1 MIRKIYFLLAFFLV
15 LCHIASAQVKFGIG
29 IGMSSIDVAPND
41 LLISNAS
48 GTQQFLMQLESANY
62 GIHGG
67 VSLRIPIKKFF
78 LQPQVY
84 LNASSADF
92 RLEDLQG
99 GNLPKT
105 VFREKYQNLDLALL
119 FGYKLGPL
127 RFQAAPVAHYFI
139 ACQSDLDEIPDY
151 EKAFEEFTYGFQAG
165 LGLDIWKIF
174 IDFNYE
180 GNFSRFGDHINL
192 FGKQLAFDK
201 NPARFV
207 LTAGYFF

>member
-1 MIRKIYFLLAFFLV
+1 MIRKISFLFAFFL
-15 LCHIASAQVKFGIG
+15 LLSQNSFAQVKFGIG
-29 IGMSSIDVAPND
+29 VGMSSIDVEPND
-41 LLISNAS
+41 LLITNAS
-48 GTQQFLMQLESANY
+48 GTQQLRMQLESANY

-67 VSLRIPIKKFF
+67 AALRIPIKKFF

-92 RLEDLQG
+92 RLDDLQG

-127 RFQAAPVAHYFI
+127 RFQVAPVAHYFI
-139 ACQSDLDEIPDY
+139 ACQSELDEIPDY
-151 EKAFEEFTYGFQAG
+151 QKAFEEFTYGFQAG
-165 LGLDIWKIF
+165 LGLDIWRIF

-180 GNFSRFGDHINL
+180 SNFSRFGEHINL
-192 FGKQLAFDK
+192 FGKQFAFDK